1 VSAFQPAFKWFSNP
15 KSCREARFE
24 CTSHAAH
31 SLPLLDFMDLRR
43 RSPSECRLGLK
54 CPSGTTGGWV
64 VGWCRWRWFDCFWVL
79 LAAPG
84 GLGA

>member
-54 CPSGTTGGWV
+54 CPSGMARHHWWLGGWV
-64 VGWCRWRWFDCFWVL
+64 VQMAMV
-79 LAAPG
+79 
-84 GLGA
+84 

>member
-1 VSAFQPAFKWFSNP
+1 MSAFQLAFKWFSNP

-43 RSPSECRLGLK
+43 HSPSECRSGLK
-54 CPSGTTGGWV
+54 CPSRMAEHHWAV
-64 VGWCRWRWFDCFWVL
+64 QLVGWLSWFGCFR
-79 LAAPG
+79 LAFCAM
-84 GLGA
+84 GAA